1 MNKNSCMIIDS
12 NSPVVTET
20 SDKFWND
27 ELINARIMLVEVEK
41 AINTFNTNGSI
52 QSYTIDT
59 GQDKQTVTRAELS
72 SLYNWRNRLLSDIQ
86 TLEARLRIGGSR
98 APQICPGY

>member
-1 MNKNSCMIIDS
+1 MIIDT
-12 NSPVVTET
+12 NSPVVNES
-20 SDKFWND
+20 SDKFWED
-27 ELINARIMLVEVEK
+27 ELTNARIMLVEVEK
-41 AINTFNTNGSI
+41 AINTFNSNGGI

-59 GQDKQTVTRAELS
+59 GQDKQTVTRADIK
-72 SLYNWRNRLLSDIQ
+72 SLYEQRKRLLSDIQ

>member
-1 MNKNSCMIIDS
+1 MIIDT
-12 NSPVVTET
+12 NSPVVTES
-20 SDKFWND
+20 SDKFWSD
-27 ELINARIMLVEVEK
+27 ELTNARIMLVEVEK
-41 AINTFNTNGSI
+41 AINSFNSNGSI

-59 GQDKQTVTRAELS
+59 GQDKQTVTRAELRN
-72 SLYNWRNRLLSDIQ
+72 LYEWRNRLLSDIQ